1 MSQSKITEVQP
12 NGSFVYQ
19 QGPLAGKTGYGFIY
33 KFEDGTDGRCVH
45 MTEQPKFSVG
55 DTVDIEEA
63 GNDPQGNRKVK
74 LSKQGGSYRGGGGS
88 SGGSYDG
95 GVGAMVGN
103 SLTNATTLLCH
114 GKAKPNKGESL
125 HECLIRLGDEYCIAS
140 ETLKKKHTPAAPA
153 PQPQQQSSQGQSQP
167 QQQEEDD
174 MFDEDDVPF

>member
-45 MTEQPKFSVG
+45 MTEQPKFNVG
-55 DTVDIEEA
+55 DTVEIEEA

-74 LSKQGGSYRGGGGS
+74 LSRQGGGNFRGGSGGGG
-88 SGGSYDG
+88 YDG
-95 GVGAMVGN
+95 GVGVVCGMASKEAVRM
-103 SLTNATTLLCH
+103 LCYN
-114 GKAKPNKGESL
+114 KAKPLKGESL
-125 HECLIRLGDEYCIAS
+125 RAFIVRIGS
-140 ETLKKKHTPAAPA
+140 EIVEADQDLVKKYTPAKPA
-153 PQPQQQSSQGQSQP
+153 SQQQQSNQNQSQP
-167 QQQEEDD
+167 EQQDEDD